1 MASRWACGAAA
12 AALALA
18 GMVGLVA
25 CGSATQPV
33 VTSGSHVVTPA
44 GWGVRFAVS
53 DWLSQPASDP
63 QATAGG
69 VLLFRTPDGESGGG
83 LAVVARLPLPSG
95 FSVAS
100 TISYL
105 SAVDSVRNI
114 LPGGVG
120 AGADVTIVRDAARTE
135 VGPGW
140 PGADAAYRVTLADGK
155 EPLYGQRTFGM
166 EMAVF
171 THAGHLY
178 EVTLLVSPDGQSSA
192 YRAVFELTLR
202 TFEDA
207 K

>member
-1 MASRWACGAAA
+1 MASRWVCGAAA

-18 GMVGLVA
+18 GMVGLAA
-25 CGSATQPV
+25 CGSTTPPV
-33 VTSGSHVVTPA
+33 VTPGSHVVTPV

-53 DWLSQPASDP
+53 DWLSQDDMPPGSE
-63 QATAGG
+63 G
-69 VLLFRTPDGESGGG
+69 VLLFKTPDGDHGGG
-83 LAVVARLPLPSG
+83 LAVVARLPLPSAFG
-95 FSVAS
+95 VAS
-100 TISYL
+100 AVSYL
-105 SAVDSVRNI
+105 SDVDSVRNL

-120 AGADVTIVRDAARTE
+120 AGADVTIVRDAALTE

-140 PGADAAYRVTLADGK
+140 AGADAAYRVTLADGK

-171 THAGHLY
+171 SHAGHLY
-178 EVTLLVSPDGQSSA
+178 EVTLLVSPDGQSGM
-192 YRAVFELTLR
+192 YRAVFQLTLR